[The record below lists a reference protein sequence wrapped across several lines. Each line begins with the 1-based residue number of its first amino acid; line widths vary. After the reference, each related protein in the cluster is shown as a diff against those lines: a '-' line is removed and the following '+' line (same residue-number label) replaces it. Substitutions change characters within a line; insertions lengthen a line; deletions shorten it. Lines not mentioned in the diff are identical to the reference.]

1 MNHVN
6 QQSSGSLERH
16 AWAGWQLSQTINPVI
31 FYFYL
36 LITVPKPNNTICYWV
51 EDLTAISIDLSPRYI
66 CLIVSE
72 EVLLLWHINS
82 CLLLIIG
89 VWLDDEG
96 SYICEANN
104 PFGTIKTEARVSV
117 TGLGM
122 FLRNLWQ
129 STATGFL
136 KYILVHLVFM
146 ASRLHSAALVKSVR
160 LIFL

>member
-1 MNHVN
+1 M
-6 QQSSGSLERH
+6 
-16 AWAGWQLSQTINPVI
+16 
-31 FYFYL
+31 
-36 LITVPKPNNTICYWV
+36 
-51 EDLTAISIDLSPRYI
+51 
-66 CLIVSE
+66 
-72 EVLLLWHINS
+72 
-82 CLLLIIG
+82 IIG

-122 FLRNLWQ
+122 FLRKLCE

-146 ASRLHSAALVKSVR
+146 ASRLHSAALVKSVL
-160 LIFL
+160 LIFLEHESRLSFNLQTVGKIHMIFWARVVSIS